1 MSAYADKHRVPAGG
15 RLAERRTAANGFAG
29 THHMNFPIYYAH
41 LYPLDRADFLGE
53 SNAFGHKWKS
63 SCRTLQRVAAAR
75 RERFTLCLHNEVL
88 FDQAMH
94 FHFPNAYFY
103 FQAMTHFPKFRH
115 AEKEIHH
122 SPDLVLTHC
131 DTKGYVSKSELRRLL
146 PLAMD
151 LFVEQVTSV
160 FRAHLPQLRPRQL
173 FEALLFRDK
182 GFGYSYRWSLQ
193 GEHEANLVK
202 SLAQRSAHWA
212 TYTELRKAVE
222 RAGCSLSN
230 LYSRPPSA

>member
-1 MSAYADKHRVPAGG
+1 
-15 RLAERRTAANGFAG
+15 
-29 THHMNFPIYYAH
+29 MNFLTYYAH
-41 LYPLDRADFLGE
+41 LYPLDKADFLGD
-53 SNAFGHKWKS
+53 SNAFGHKWKT
-63 SCRTLQRVAAAR
+63 SCRTLERVPAAR
-75 RERFTLCLHNEVL
+75 REMFLLCLYNEVL

-94 FHFPNAYFY
+94 FHFSGVYPYFE
-103 FQAMTHFPKFRH
+103 AMTHFPKFRH

-151 LFVEQVTSV
+151 VFVEQVTRV
-160 FRAHLPQLRPRQL
+160 FRAHFPQLSARHF

-182 GFGYSYRWSLQ
+182 RFGHAHRWSLQ
-193 GEHEANLVK
+193 GKHEANFVK

-212 TYTELRKAVE
+212 TYIELRNAVE
-222 RAGCSLSN
+222 RAGFSLPAPIETV
-230 LYSRPPSA
+230 R